1 MSIKSQQQNMKTIH
15 SLISQDL
22 GYIHGERESGPNGAK
37 KAFHTKSKA
46 FLRTLGNDLGF
57 KEFKVMNN
65 HGGIAI
71 SGEITLM
78 GMWGDGNGLYFQ
90 INQPLQPFNAFLY
103 RSIKSMKDYN
113 GGRNQWLDCD
123 IFAAGDY
130 EQLIDTMTELRNML
144 PMPEVE
150 RRAA

>member
-15 SLISQDL
+15 ALVSRDL
-22 GYIHGERESGPNGAK
+22 GYIYGEHESDPNGAK
-37 KAFHTKSKA
+37 KIFHTKSKA

-57 KEFKVMNN
+57 KEFKVTNN
-65 HGGIAI
+65 HGGIAV
-71 SGEITLM
+71 SGEITLL

-103 RSIKSMKDYN
+103 REIKHIKDYR
-113 GGRNQWLDCD
+113 GERNQWLDCSL
-123 IFAAGDY
+123 FANADY
-130 EQLIDTMTELRNML
+130 ERLIGTLLALRKSTEES
-144 PMPEVE
+144 EVT